1 MQAHDVPLRVMQEQ
15 PHMLEVDHVM
25 QALGEF
31 VKQLLQVAVRRD
43 GFRNLQQGPV
53 LLG

>member
-1 MQAHDVPLRVMQEQ
+1 
-15 PHMLEVDHVM
+15 MLEVDHVM